1 MHILFHRLTPPKSTA
16 AKATRQ
22 YGQEQTNYFPFHLYG
37 RSHNSYRKF
46 RHFENRYFQV
56 LHTEDKKYV
65 YGITGNLNTNTEYVI
80 HMIKDTDTLDS
91 LALKY
96 YGRPD
101 LFWVIADFN
110 RIHDPYIKLD
120 EQYNFLNIPSLAG
133 IRYM

>member
-1 MHILFHRLTPPKSTA
+1 MDVLINKSKKFYDYTSRY
-16 AKATRQ
+16 AT
-22 YGQEQTNYFPFHLYG
+22 FPFY
-37 RSHNSYRKF
+37 Y
-46 RHFENRYFQV
+46 
-56 LHTEDKKYV
+56 HTVDKKYI

-110 RIHDPYIKLD
+110 RIQDPYINLY
-120 EQYNFLNIPSLAG
+120 ENYNFLNIPSLSG
-133 IRYM
+133 IRYL